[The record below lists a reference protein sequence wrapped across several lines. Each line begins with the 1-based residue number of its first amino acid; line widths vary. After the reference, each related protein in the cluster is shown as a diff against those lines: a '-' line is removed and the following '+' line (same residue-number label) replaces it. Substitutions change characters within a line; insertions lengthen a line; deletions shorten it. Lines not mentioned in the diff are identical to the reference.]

1 MNGNG
6 MDEKDIMVMSHPRTT
21 AINESLKRP
30 WQTPDIIEEDF
41 RETETSYNGSGFD
54 FGLYS

>member
-1 MNGNG
+1 